1 MNILILEDERR
12 NYNHLRRMIE
22 DMDRT
27 FRAVGPAVSIQE
39 AVEYMRHGESIDLI
53 LADIR
58 LADGLSFEAFNRE
71 PPRVPVIFT
80 TAYDEYAIK
89 AFKYNAIDYLLK
101 PVDAEELEA
110 AIRRARQRTETTI
123 DGDLGQLFRQ
133 LGQGGYRYRERFL
146 LPWRDGYRQVL
157 VRDVNHV
164 FSENKVAHLRLNDG
178 TQHPV
183 QMSMD
188 TLEAQLDPDRFFRAN
203 RQYIVRADS
212 VAYIGNYFN
221 SKLVLRLTGRPDERV
236 VISREKAPAFKAW
249 MDR

>member
-1 MNILILEDERR
+1 
-12 NYNHLRRMIE
+12 
-22 DMDRT
+22 
-27 FRAVGPAVSIQE
+27 
-39 AVEYMRHGESIDLI
+39 MRHGEVADII

-58 LADGLSFEAFNRE
+58 LSDGLSFEAFNRE
-71 PPRVPVIFT
+71 PPSVPVIFT

-101 PVDAEELEA
+101 PVDADELEA
-110 AIRRARQRTETTI
+110 AIRRARQMVARPVE
-123 DGDLGQLFRQ
+123 GDPGQLFKQ
-133 LGQGGYRYRERFL
+133 LGQGGYRYSERFL

-164 FSENKVAHLRLNDG
+164 FSENKVSRLRLNDG

-183 QMSMD
+183 ALSMD
-188 TLEAQLDPDRFFRAN
+188 ALEAQLDPERFFRAN
-203 RQYIVRADS
+203 RHYIIRADS

-221 SKLVLRLTGRPDERV
+221 SKLVLHLVGWPDDRV
-236 VISREKAPAFKAW
+236 VVSREKAPAFKAR